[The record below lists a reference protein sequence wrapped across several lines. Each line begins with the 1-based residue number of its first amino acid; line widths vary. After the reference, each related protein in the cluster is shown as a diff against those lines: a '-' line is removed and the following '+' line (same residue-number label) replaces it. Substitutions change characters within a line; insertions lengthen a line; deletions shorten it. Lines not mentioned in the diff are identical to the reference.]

1 MTALIRNL
9 ILASAMLL
17 IAGCVVWST
26 EPLSD
31 TATAAVD
38 ASLLGK
44 WQNAEIEGDRVE
56 IDITRSGEHLV
67 LIAMT
72 TIKPDGG
79 HTLLDYKAQT
89 TVAGERR
96 YLSVMDLRPGRRAT
110 GFMIVKYATT
120 ADELSIS
127 LIDEDA
133 VKSAIRAG
141 AIEGMIDASSEFG
154 DATIDTRPE
163 KLLAFLASNEAVL
176 FPKTITFTRREEA
189 PAATSEP

>member
-1 MTALIRNL
+1 MTALIRSL
-9 ILASAMLL
+9 ILASATLL
-17 IAGCVVWST
+17 LAGCVVWST

-31 TATAAVD
+31 TATATID

-79 HTLLDYKAQT
+79 QTLLDYKAQT
-89 TVAGERR
+89 TIAGERR
-96 YLSVMDLRPGRRAT
+96 YLSVMDLKPGRRAA

-120 ADELSIS
+120 ADELSIA

-133 VKSAIRAG
+133 VKSAIRA
-141 AIEGMIDASSEFG
+141 AEIEGMIDASSEFG

-176 FPKTITFTRREEA
+176 FPKTITFTRREDST
-189 PAATSEP
+189 AATSEP

>member
-1 MTALIRNL
+1 MTALIRSL

-17 IAGCVVWST
+17 LAGCVVWST

-31 TATAAVD
+31 TATAAID

-79 HTLLDYKAQT
+79 QTLLDYKAQT

-110 GFMIVKYATT
+110 GFMIVQYATT

-141 AIEGMIDASSEFG
+141 EIEGMIDASSEFG
-154 DATIDTRPE
+154 DATIDTRRE
-163 KLLAFLASNEAVL
+163 KLLAFLESNEAVL
-176 FPKTITFTRREEA
+176 FPKTITFTRREDEQ
-189 PAATSEP
+189 AATSAP